1 MIATLFTSI
10 KNLYCQC
17 FFSLIK
23 IIFNSKS
30 SNSDISTFRV
40 AKWSGKIGKS
50 GKTKKNDKSQVKMGV
65 FEKSQEKINKKSDFV
80 SSNVLNTL
88 YFKAFE

>member
-40 AKWSGKIGKS
+40 ATWTGNYENSGKI
-50 GKTKKNDKSQVKMGV
+50 KKNDKSQESQVKIGV
-65 FEKSQEKINKKSDFV
+65 FENSQEKIKKKNIFS
-80 SSNVLNTL
+80 
-88 YFKAFE
+88 